1 MKYKDNSVASP
12 GDLVVGTDKDG
23 KPVKGRVVVAHR
35 YFAVAAD
42 GKLIGELDSKNFSKA
57 GEAVK
62 LSETPVAV
70 ALPVEKKP

>member
-1 MKYKDNSVASP
+1 MNYKDNSVASP

-42 GKLIGELDSKNFSKA
+42 GKLIGELDSKNLSKA
-57 GEAVK
+57 GETAK
-62 LSETPVAV
+62 LVETPAAV
-70 ALPVEKKP
+70 VPAVEKKP